1 MTESILKS
9 LSALGDGPLTEDGL
23 REHVFPLFSE
33 VLKRDEIYLANHS
46 LGRPLDETMRDVAAA
61 VRLWQT
67 RLDDAWEDWMAAQQG
82 FRTRIAQLINAPR
95 PDCVVPKTSAGQGL
109 RAVLNSYDR
118 PIEVL
123 STRGEFDSIDLI
135 LKQYA
140 AKERI
145 RLRMVE
151 PDGNG
156 HFRTDDLICAL
167 HQPTDLVVV
176 SQVMFMTGQVLDD
189 LPRLARAAHDAGA
202 RLLVDAYHAVGVLS
216 VDVEAM
222 EADFLIGGSYK
233 YLRGGPGACYLY
245 VDPQILDEGLTTL
258 DTGWFAKRDPFAYQ
272 RPEPPEFAAG
282 GDAWLESTPPVVAY
296 YQARAGQMFT
306 LGIGVDRL
314 RAYSLDLLQ
323 RLRAYLAVEGASAQ
337 GGTPRHGA
345 FLTVHHPQA
354 MQLPAGL
361 KALGINVDA
370 RGPWLRLCPDL
381 LTTDE
386 ELQHAARSVAASV
399 RG

>member
-33 VLKRDEIYLANHS
+33 VLRRDEIYLANHS

-145 RLRMVE
+145 RLRMVD
-151 PDGNG
+151 PDAQG
-156 HFRTDDLICAL
+156 HFRIDDLIHAL
-167 HQPTDLVVV
+167 HQPTDLMVV

-202 RLLVDAYHAVGVLS
+202 RLLVDAYHAVGVLP
-216 VDVEAM
+216 VDVEAL
-222 EADFLIGGSYK
+222 ETDFLIGGSYK

-258 DTGWFAKRDPFAYQ
+258 DTGWFARRDPFAYQ
-272 RPEPPEFAAG
+272 RPEPPEFAPG

-306 LGIGVDRL
+306 LGLGVDRL

-345 FLTVHHPQA
+345 FLTVHHPHA